1 MECVICLDDISCNAY
16 SKFNCCN
23 NSVHNHCLNEWVVKN
38 IDNKNVAKCFICSQT
53 NNAII
58 SVLVLYCVDETINS
72 ISNNSLSN
80 NSLSTNSLS
89 NNSLS
94 NNSLSNNSLS
104 NNSLSN
110 NSLSNNNNYNYIII
124 DISNNILSIQPYI
137 ETRSFFFFKIFYSMF
152 AVSIL
157 VLGFIYISL

>member
-1 MECVICLDDISCNAY
+1 MECVICLEDISCNAY

-53 NNAII
+53 NNAIKNI
-58 SVLVLYCVDETINS
+58 LMLYCVDETNISLSNNS
-72 ISNNSLSN
+72 VSNNSLSN
-80 NSLSTNSLS
+80 NSV
-89 NNSLS
+89 
-94 NNSLSNNSLS
+94 
-104 NNSLSN
+104 SN

>member
-1 MECVICLDDISCNAY
+1 MECVICLEDISCNAY

-53 NNAII
+53 NNAIKNI
-58 SVLVLYCVDETINS
+58 LVLYCVDETNISLSNNS
-72 ISNNSLSN
+72 VSNNSLSN
-80 NSLSTNSLS
+80 NSVS
-89 NNSLS
+89 NNSV
-94 NNSLSNNSLS
+94 
-104 NNSLSN
+104 
-110 NSLSNNNNYNYIII
+110 SNNNNYNYIII

>member
-1 MECVICLDDISCNAY
+1 MECVICLEDISCNAY

-53 NNAII
+53 NNAIKNI
-58 SVLVLYCVDETINS
+58 LVLYCVDETNI
-72 ISNNSLSN
+72 SLSN
-80 NSLSTNSLS
+80 NSVS
-89 NNSLS
+89 NNSV
-94 NNSLSNNSLS
+94 
-104 NNSLSN
+104 
-110 NSLSNNNNYNYIII
+110 SNNNNYNYIII

>member
-1 MECVICLDDISCNAY
+1 MECVICLEDISCNAY

-53 NNAII
+53 NNAIKNI
-58 SVLVLYCVDETINS
+58 LVLYCVDETNI
-72 ISNNSLSN
+72 SLSN
-80 NSLSTNSLS
+80 NSVSNNSVS
-89 NNSLS
+89 NNSL
-94 NNSLSNNSLS
+94 NNNSLS

>member
-53 NNAII
+53 NNAIKNI
-58 SVLVLYCVDETINS
+58 LMLYCVDETNISLSNNS
-72 ISNNSLSN
+72 VSNNSLSN
-80 NSLSTNSLS
+80 NSLN
-89 NNSLS
+89 
-94 NNSLSNNSLS
+94 
-104 NNSLSN
+104 N

>member
-1 MECVICLDDISCNAY
+1 MECVICLEDISCNAY

-53 NNAII
+53 NNAIKNI
-58 SVLVLYCVDETINS
+58 LMLYCVDETNI
-72 ISNNSLSN
+72 
-80 NSLSTNSLS
+80 SLS

-94 NNSLSNNSLS
+94 NNSLSNNSV
-104 NNSLSN
+104 
-110 NSLSNNNNYNYIII
+110 SNNNNYNYIII

>member
-1 MECVICLDDISCNAY
+1 MECVICLEDISCNAY

-53 NNAII
+53 NNAIKNI
-58 SVLVLYCVDETINS
+58 LVLYCVDETNI
-72 ISNNSLSN
+72 
-80 NSLSTNSLS
+80 SLS

-94 NNSLSNNSLS
+94 NNSLSNNSV
-104 NNSLSN
+104 SN

>member
-1 MECVICLDDISCNAY
+1 MECVICLEDISCNAY

-53 NNAII
+53 NNAIKNI
-58 SVLVLYCVDETINS
+58 LMLYCVDETNI
-72 ISNNSLSN
+72 
-80 NSLSTNSLS
+80 SLS

-94 NNSLSNNSLS
+94 NNSVSNNSVSNNSLS
-104 NNSLSN
+104 NNSVSN

>member
-1 MECVICLDDISCNAY
+1 MECVICLEDISCNAY

-53 NNAII
+53 NNAIKNI
-58 SVLVLYCVDETINS
+58 LVLYCVDETNISLSNNS
-72 ISNNSLSN
+72 VSNNSLSN
-80 NSLSTNSLS
+80 NSV
-89 NNSLS
+89 
-94 NNSLSNNSLS
+94 
-104 NNSLSN
+104 
-110 NSLSNNNNYNYIII
+110 SNNNNYNYIII

>member
-38 IDNKNVAKCFICSQT
+38 IDNKNVEKCFICSQT
-53 NNAII
+53 NNAIKNI
-58 SVLVLYCVDETINS
+58 LVLYCPPETNIS
-72 ISNNSLSN
+72 ISNNSV
-80 NSLSTNSLS
+80 
-89 NNSLS
+89 
-94 NNSLSNNSLS
+94 
-104 NNSLSN
+104 
-110 NSLSNNNNYNYIII
+110 SNNNNYNYIII

-137 ETRSFFFFKIFYSMF
+137 ETRSFFFLKIFYSMF

>member
-1 MECVICLDDISCNAY
+1 MECVICLEDISCNAY

-53 NNAII
+53 NNAIKNI
-58 SVLVLYCVDETINS
+58 LVLYCVDETNISLSNNS
-72 ISNNSLSN
+72 VSNNSLSN
-80 NSLSTNSLS
+80 NSLN
-89 NNSLS
+89 
-94 NNSLSNNSLS
+94 
-104 NNSLSN
+104 N

>member
-1 MECVICLDDISCNAY
+1 MECVICLEDISCNAY

-53 NNAII
+53 NNAIKNI
-58 SVLVLYCVDETINS
+58 LMLYCVDETNI
-72 ISNNSLSN
+72 
-80 NSLSTNSLS
+80 
-89 NNSLS
+89 
-94 NNSLSNNSLS
+94 SLSNNSLS

>member
-1 MECVICLDDISCNAY
+1 MECVICLEDISCNAY

-53 NNAII
+53 NNAIKNI
-58 SVLVLYCVDETINS
+58 LMLYCVDETNISLSNNS
-72 ISNNSLSN
+72 VSNNSLSN
-80 NSLSTNSLS
+80 NSV
-89 NNSLS
+89 
-94 NNSLSNNSLS
+94 
-104 NNSLSN
+104 
-110 NSLSNNNNYNYIII
+110 SNNNNYNYIII